1 TASAHSPSGHHCS
14 ATTPSSSSH
23 SQRIFTIAVTSPSS
37 IRPRHRRQCVLAVAS
52 PSSAEFNHAKEEAT
66 QKAAEDGSSAPDEM
80 DLWCDIAGV
89 KKGRVY
95 GFGIESTTI
104 DKRSSCHD
112 SSFHWLQRSE
122 HEELVKKL
130 EGESSCLKTRLEKA
144 EHAIEENNKLVQEMM
159 KMMKFQVAN
168 PQVGGDGGKA
178 HEE

>member
-1 TASAHSPSGHHCS
+1 
-14 ATTPSSSSH
+14 
-23 SQRIFTIAVTSPSS
+23 
-37 IRPRHRRQCVLAVAS
+37 
-52 PSSAEFNHAKEEAT
+52 
-66 QKAAEDGSSAPDEM
+66 M

-95 GFGIESTTI
+95 AFGIESTTI

-112 SSFHWLQRSE
+112 FSSQWLQRLE

-130 EGESSCLKTRLEKA
+130 EEENNCLKTKLEKA

-159 KMMKFQVAN
+159 KMMKFQVSN
-168 PQVGGDGGKA
+168 PQVGSDGGKA